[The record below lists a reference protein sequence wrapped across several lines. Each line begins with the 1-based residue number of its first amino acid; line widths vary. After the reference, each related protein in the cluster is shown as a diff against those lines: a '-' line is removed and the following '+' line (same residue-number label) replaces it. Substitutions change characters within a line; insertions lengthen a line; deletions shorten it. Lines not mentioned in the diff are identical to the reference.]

1 MEALWRL
8 YGGSMELL
16 PRSLIGLRPNG
27 KSEEL
32 RYRFGQFPIGRGG
45 LARLFW
51 DENVGLLLCILAPLP
66 SSSFEFVIVKEFLGL
81 RNNGEQQPTSVV
93 LNHVSVEGS
102 GTGSQPAPTVLSA
115 AKSAFGIL
123 SPIQNR
129 LGSQSS
135 RPILRDFSVAMNP
148 GEMVLVIGKPGS
160 GCTTF
165 LKTLAGMWDEY
176 KGVQGELTLGGH
188 PMTETISDRPQDVV
202 FCGESDDHFPNLTV
216 METLRFAI
224 RARCGP
230 DVSGKQID
238 EMVFRL
244 AKLVGLSHVMNTKV
258 GDAYIRGVSGGE
270 RRRVSLAEALATC
283 ARLICLDNP
292 TNGLDSSTALE
303 FMEMMHEWT
312 LQSQCVTAMSVYQG
326 SDAIIPYFDKVV
338 VINAGR
344 QIFYGTIP
352 EAKEYFVSLGF
363 EYSPTTT
370 MSDFL
375 NSMSADPE
383 ARRAVEGRE
392 YQVPRT
398 PDEFRGAFRSSQYA
412 NQLQSLV
419 QVTKSR
425 PVVSWPAKSKPFALP
440 LHRQVWQCATRQVRI
455 IISDYSSWLV
465 GAACI
470 TVQSLVLGTL
480 FRDQK
485 HSTQSLFIFGSAL
498 FYSVLVPALQSMSEF
513 GNTFAQRPLILK
525 HKRYR
530 LYRPIAYA
538 FGLVITDV
546 VWKIAAICYNIPLYF
561 LTGFQR
567 TPGNFFIWFLIVYVE
582 HLALSMFFRS
592 VAVFSPNMN
601 RAVLPVGIFFNMY
614 VLYTGLYVPPPQ
626 MQVWLGW
633 LRYLNPLHYGFE
645 SAMLNEF
652 GSLSYECSPAD
663 MVPTGPGYD
672 SIKNQVCAIVGSQ
685 PGERL
690 LSGTSYVQAQYGFE
704 QSNLWRNVGINIAF
718 FIVFA
723 ILSGIGMERL
733 KQPAG
738 RLATVF
744 YRGMEP
750 GSRNTSDKE
759 SGEEKDDVPPEIAPQ
774 SSTIQAALSRAYE
787 HHGTLTWKEFSLVV
801 KTKDGERRLLDSL
814 DGSAQSGHMKALMG
828 VSGAGKTTL
837 LNALAGRSKV
847 GALTGTLELNGQ
859 LLPKS
864 FNGRMGYVQQQDIH
878 LPTQSVREALQ
889 MTAQLRQSQQVSL
902 EEKYAYVEKVIE
914 WLDMTSIADALIG
927 VPGVGLN
934 LEQRKRVSIG
944 VEMASKPEILFLDE
958 PTSGLDGQS
967 AYSIVRLL
975 RRLADS
981 GQAIVCTIHQPAAG
995 LMNYFDELYLL
1006 GRGGRLV
1013 YDGPLG
1019 NDCRLAVDYFDKF
1032 ARPCAQDENPAE
1044 YFLDVIGAGARKEV
1058 DLDWIGLWQQSDLYQ
1073 QRRQKQEKPASPST
1087 PESSSSI
1094 YAAPFHVQLRVV
1106 LRRTWLYYWR
1116 EPDYVT
1122 SKLWLNVGNALLN
1135 AMSYL
1140 NSPTSQRGAYNRV
1153 FSSFMS
1159 LIVGPPLGLQV
1170 QPRFVRLREI
1180 FVHREKESLTYHWVT
1195 FVISAILVE
1204 LPYAFVTS
1212 MVYWLLWYFPV
1223 GYFNEPARAGYS
1235 FLMYELFAMFA
1246 TSLAQLCASLMP
1258 NVEAAL
1264 AANGFF
1270 FMFCNTFAGTL
1281 SPKPVT
1287 PAGWKWYYKLSPLFY
1302 MGEGV
1307 TSNALYDLPIDCQ
1320 PSEVSIFN
1328 PANGTKCGEYAADF
1342 LKTATGYLLNPD
1354 STISCE
1360 YCRYKD
1366 GQSYYVQYGYDFA
1379 RRYSNVGVFIGF
1391 IAFNFTMVLVM
1402 TYLTRVR
1409 R

>member
-1 MEALWRL
+1 MECQK
-8 YGGSMELL
+8 
-16 PRSLIGLRPNG
+16 GL
-27 KSEEL
+27 SQEQL
-32 RYRFGQFPIGRGG
+32 
-45 LARLFW
+45 
-51 DENVGLLLCILAPLP
+51 
-66 SSSFEFVIVKEFLGL
+66 SSSSSTAIVEPVACSIKQFLGL
-81 RNNGEQQPTSVV
+81 RNKGEQQSTSVV
-93 LNHVSVEGS
+93 LEHVSVEGS
-102 GTGSQPAPTVLSA
+102 GTGSQPAPTVVSA

-135 RPILRDFSVAMNP
+135 RPILRDFSAAMNP

-176 KGVQGELTLGGH
+176 KNVQGELTLGGH
-188 PMTETISDRPQDVV
+188 SMMETISERPQDVI

-230 DVSGKQID
+230 DVSGQEVD
-238 EMVFRL
+238 EMVSQL

-312 LQSQCVTAMSVYQG
+312 QQSQCVTAMSVYQG

-344 QIFYGTIP
+344 QIFYGTTA
-352 EAKEYFVSLGF
+352 EAKEYFVGLGF

-370 MSDFL
+370 MSDYL
-375 NSMSADPE
+375 NSMSASPE
-383 ARRAVEGRE
+383 ARRAVEGRQ

-398 PDEFRGAFRSSQYA
+398 PDELQSAFRSSQYF
-412 NQLQSLV
+412 NQLQTHV
-419 QVTKSR
+419 QEAKSR
-425 PVVSWPAKSKPFALP
+425 PTVLWPSISERFALP
-440 LHRQVWQCATRQVRI
+440 LYHQIWQCATRQVRLI
-455 IISDYSSWLV
+455 TSDYSSWLV
-465 GAACI
+465 EAACI
-470 TVQSLVLGTL
+470 TLQSLVLGTL

-485 HSTQSLFIFGSAL
+485 RSTQSLFIFASAL

-513 GNTFAQRPLILK
+513 RNTFTQRPLILK
-525 HKRYR
+525 HKRYQ

-538 FGLVITDV
+538 FGLVLTDV

-567 TPGNFFIWFLIVYVE
+567 SPENFFIWFLVVYVE

-592 VAVFSPNMN
+592 VAVFSSNMN
-601 RAVLPVGIFFNMY
+601 RAVLPVGLFFNMY

-633 LRYLNPLHYGFE
+633 LRYLNPLYYGFE
-645 SAMLNEF
+645 SVMVNEF
-652 GSLSYECSPAD
+652 GSLSYECSPND
-663 MVPTGPGYD
+663 LVPTGPGYD
-672 SIKNQVCAIVGSQ
+672 SIRNQVCAIIGSQ

-690 LSGTSYVQAQYGFE
+690 LSGISYLQAQYGFE
-704 QSNLWRNVGINIAF
+704 QSHLWRNVGINIAF

-723 ILSGIGMERL
+723 VLSGIGMERL

-744 YRGMEP
+744 YRGM
-750 GSRNTSDKE
+750 GSRDKHSSKNRSDKE
-759 SGEEKDDVPPEIAPQ
+759 SGEMEDDVPPEIAPQ
-774 SSTIQAALSRAYE
+774 SSTVQPALSHAYE
-787 HHGTLTWKEFSLVV
+787 HHGTLTWRNFSLDV

-814 DGSAQSGHMKALMG
+814 DGSAQSGQMKALMG

-847 GALTGTLELNGQ
+847 GALNGTLELDGQ

-889 MTAQLRQSQQVSL
+889 MTAQLRQSQQLSL
-902 EEKYAYVEKVIE
+902 KEKYAYVEQVIE
-914 WLDMTSIADALIG
+914 WLNMDSIADALIG
-927 VPGVGLN
+927 VPGAGLN

-967 AYSIVRLL
+967 AYSIIRLL

-1019 NDCRLAVDYFDKF
+1019 TDCRLAVDYFEQF
-1032 ARPCAQDENPAE
+1032 ARPCAEGENPAE

-1058 DLDWIGLWQQSDLYQ
+1058 SLDWMGLWQQSDLYQ
-1073 QRRQKQEKPASPST
+1073 ERRQKQATLVSSSP
-1087 PESSSSI
+1087 PESTSSI
-1094 YAAPFHVQLRVV
+1094 YAAPFHVQLWVV
-1106 LRRTWLYYWR
+1106 LHRTWLYYWR
-1116 EPDYVT
+1116 EPDYAA
-1122 SKLWLNVGNALLN
+1122 SKLWLNVGLGLMN
-1135 AMSYL
+1135 AMTYL
-1140 NSPTSQRGAYNRV
+1140 QSPASERGAYNRV
-1153 FSSFMS
+1153 FSAFMS

-1170 QPRFVRLREI
+1170 QPRFVALRDI
-1180 FVHREKESLTYHWVT
+1180 FVHREKESLTYHWLT
-1195 FVISAILVE
+1195 FIFSAILVE

-1212 MVYWLLWYFPV
+1212 MVYWLLWYYPV
-1223 GYFNEPARAGYS
+1223 GYSTEPIRAGYS
-1235 FLMYELFAMFA
+1235 FLMYELFAIFA

-1258 NVEAAL
+1258 NLEAAF

-1281 SPKPVT
+1281 SPKSVT

-1307 TSNALYDLPIDCQ
+1307 TSNALHDLAIQCQ

-1328 PANGTKCGEYAADF
+1328 PTNGTTCGDYAANF
-1342 LKTATGYLLNPD
+1342 LKEATGYLLNPD
-1354 STISCE
+1354 STIGCQ

-1366 GQSYYVQYGYDFA
+1366 GQSYYVQYGYEFA
-1379 RRYSNVGVFIGF
+1379 RRYSNVGIFIGF